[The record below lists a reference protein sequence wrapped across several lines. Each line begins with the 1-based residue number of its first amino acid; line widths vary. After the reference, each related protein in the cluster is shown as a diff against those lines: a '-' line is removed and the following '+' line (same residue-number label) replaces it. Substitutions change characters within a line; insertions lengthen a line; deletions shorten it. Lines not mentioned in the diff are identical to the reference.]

1 MTLAPRWLRAR
12 AGVRA
17 ASALSA
23 AAVVALALV
32 VAGVALILLVGQ
44 SLSRSVQTDAVQKA
58 EAIADRMHGNYGKRV
73 NGNYT
78 PKENAVEA
86 LDTLMGQGDPALAQI
101 IVDYSDDQDGSG
113 WALQEGSDN
122 GSLGPMSD
130 IAPGTRENI
139 VVPSAYVPDRA
150 GTMHAVLVAVGGTTT
165 TTDPMH
171 FVVLYA
177 APLAAVDAAQD
188 TVMFYLLFGV
198 PILIVIAG
206 AATYFFAGRAL
217 RPVEAIRA
225 RVASM
230 SEKDLAERVPVP
242 AARDEVGRLAETMNG
257 MIARLEQA
265 QKVQRRFVADASH
278 ELRSPLATIGAGLEL
293 LQDSDPGTVRAL
305 RGETERLGRL
315 VDDLL
320 LLARA
325 DERGLQPRRDEVDLD
340 EIVEA
345 ERARPTEDGV
355 RTEVRAEHVR
365 VVGDRGQLVRVLR
378 NLVDNAHRHARSQVL
393 VTLGREGDQAA
404 IDVAD
409 DGPGV
414 PADDRIR
421 IFERFVRLDDARAR
435 ADGGS
440 GLGLAI
446 VAEVVSAHDGRVW
459 VESAAGGG
467 ALFRVRLPAAE
478 LPVEVEDDDADL
490 PVATT
495 AEPTIA
501 APTAGS
507 TEPTRPAAAATIR
520 ATSAAVGAAALAS
533 GATNDRATASA
544 TPSAAADHR
553 VGTNGVTANTIAANG
568 TAADGASP
576 HATAAH
582 ATAANGTTA
591 NEIGPDGTAV
601 DATGPHATPA
611 TANGLHVAAAT
622 AAGPH
627 ATGPNEAAPTGAP
640 PDGATHDDATQ
651 IGAAPNQATPN
662 QTAPNQ
668 TAPNQTAPDDVT
680 PDDAPPSRLR
690 PRRARRGAL
699 RRPPIAQPLSDDPYA
714 DWVPPQPPS
723 PAPANG
729 RGR

>member
-32 VAGVALILLVGQ
+32 VAGIALIFLVGQ
-44 SLSRSVQTDAVQKA
+44 SLSRSVQADAMQKA
-58 EAIADRMHGNYGKRV
+58 EAIAERMHGNYGKRV
-73 NGNYT
+73 NGNFT

-130 IAPGTRENI
+130 IAPGTRDII
-139 VVPSAYVPDRA
+139 VDPSAYVPDRA

-165 TTDPMH
+165 TNDPMH

-242 AARDEVGRLAETMNG
+242 AARDEVGRLAETMNA

-293 LQDSDPGTVRAL
+293 LQDSEPGTVRAL

-345 ERARPTEDGV
+345 EQARPSEDGV
-355 RTEVRAEHVR
+355 RTEVRTEHVR

-378 NLVDNAHRHARSQVL
+378 NLVDNAHRHARSQVV
-393 VTLGREGDQAA
+393 VTLGREGDKAA
-404 IDVAD
+404 LDVTD
-409 DGPGV
+409 DGAGV

-435 ADGGS
+435 SDGGS

-446 VAEVVSAHDGRVW
+446 VAEVVAAHDGQVW
-459 VESAAGGG
+459 VEDAPDGG

-478 LPVEVEDDDADL
+478 LPVEEEDDADL

-495 AEPTIA
+495 PEPTPTAPHAEPARPIA
-501 APTAGS
+501 AGAAAMARAGAAA
-507 TEPTRPAAAATIR
+507 TAAAAALNGTNQNGAR
-520 ATSAAVGAAALAS
+520 ANATSG
-533 GATNDRATASA
+533 T
-544 TPSAAADHR
+544 
-553 VGTNGVTANTIAANG
+553 GTNGTAPNGATPNGANPNGTNPNGLAAHGTAANG
-568 TAADGASP
+568 TAAS
-576 HATAAH
+576 
-582 ATAANGTTA
+582 GTHP
-591 NEIGPDGTAV
+591 NESA
-601 DATGPHATPA
+601 
-611 TANGLHVAAAT
+611 
-622 AAGPH
+622 
-627 ATGPNEAAPTGAP
+627 PNEAAPNGT
-640 PDGATHDDATQ
+640 ATS
-651 IGAAPNQATPN
+651 QAV
-662 QTAPNQ
+662 
-668 TAPNQTAPDDVT
+668 PDDVT
-680 PDDAPPSRLR
+680 PTDAAPSLLR

-699 RRPPIAQPLSDDPYA
+699 RRPPIVQPLSDDPYA
-714 DWVPPQPPS
+714 DWVPPQPPAPT
-723 PAPANG
+723 PASG
-729 RGR
+729 RRR

>member
-44 SLSRSVQTDAVQKA
+44 SLSHSVETDAVQKA
-58 EAIADRMHGNYGKRV
+58 QAIADRMHGNYGKRV
-73 NGNYT
+73 NGTYT

-86 LDTLMGQGDPALAQI
+86 LDTLMGRGDPALAQI

-130 IAPGTRENI
+130 LAPNTRDVI
-139 VVPSAYVPDRA
+139 VVPSAYVPDRG
-150 GTMHAVLVAVGGTTT
+150 GTMHAALVAVGGITT
-165 TTDPMH
+165 TTDQMH

-188 TVMFYLLFGV
+188 TVMFYLSFGV
-198 PILIVIAG
+198 PLLILVVG

-225 RVASM
+225 QVASM

-242 AARDEVGRLAETMNG
+242 VARDEVGRLAETMNG
-257 MIARLEQA
+257 MIARLESA

-293 LQDSDPGTVRAL
+293 LQDSDPGTVRTL

-340 EIVEA
+340 ELVEA
-345 ERARPTEDGV
+345 ERARPYEDGV
-355 RTEVRAEHVR
+355 RTEVRTEPVR

-378 NLVDNAHRHARSQVL
+378 NLVDNAHRHAGAQVV
-393 VTLGREGDQAA
+393 VTLGRDGDQAA
-404 IDVAD
+404 LDVAD

-414 PADDRIR
+414 PADDRSR

-446 VAEVVSAHDGRVW
+446 VAEVVAAHDGKVW
-459 VESAAGGG
+459 VEENPGGG

-478 LPVEVEDDDADL
+478 LPAEDDDAEL
-490 PVATT
+490 PDPPAAATTTAVAAAAGATPQATAPT
-495 AEPTIA
+495 AEPA
-501 APTAGS
+501 AP
-507 TEPTRPAAAATIR
+507 
-520 ATSAAVGAAALAS
+520 VGAAANTARPAN
-533 GATNDRATASA
+533 GAAPSQGSAAPVPAPNGAAPAATA
-544 TPSAAADHR
+544 P
-553 VGTNGVTANTIAANG
+553 IG
-568 TAADGASP
+568 TAADGAAPSAGAP
-576 HATAAH
+576 NA
-582 ATAANGTTA
+582 
-591 NEIGPDGTAV
+591 DGTG
-601 DATGPHATPA
+601 DAE
-611 TANGLHVAAAT
+611 AAAVP
-622 AAGPH
+622 ADGS
-627 ATGPNEAAPTGAP
+627 APRSPWRT
-640 PDGATHDDATQ
+640 
-651 IGAAPNQATPN
+651 
-662 QTAPNQ
+662 
-668 TAPNQTAPDDVT
+668 
-680 PDDAPPSRLR
+680 
-690 PRRARRGAL
+690 RRARRTVL
-699 RRPPIAQPLSDDPYA
+699 RRPPLPPPPGDDPYA
-714 DWVPPQPPS
+714 DWVPPQPPE
-723 PAPANG
+723 PASTP
-729 RGR
+729 RR

>member
-32 VAGVALILLVGQ
+32 VAGIALILLVGQ

-101 IVDYSDDQDGSG
+101 VVDYSDDQDGSG

-130 IAPGTRENI
+130 IAPGTRESI

-293 LQDSDPGTVRAL
+293 LQDSEPSTVRAL

-378 NLVDNAHRHARSQVL
+378 NLVDNAHRHARSQVV
-393 VTLGREGDQAA
+393 VTLGREGDRAA
-404 IDVAD
+404 LDVAD
-409 DGPGV
+409 DGAGV

-446 VAEVVSAHDGRVW
+446 VAEVLAAHDGQVW
-459 VESAAGGG
+459 VEDAPGGG

-478 LPVEVEDDDADL
+478 LPVEIDEDDADL
-490 PVATT
+490 PSAATAAPVPAAH
-495 AEPTIA
+495 AEPAHPIA
-501 APTAGS
+501 AGAAAAARGATD
-507 TEPTRPAAAATIR
+507 AAAATA
-520 ATSAAVGAAALAS
+520 ATAATARGNATAASAMPVAAAAQTAAPN
-533 GATNDRATASA
+533 GAGPPSATA
-544 TPSAAADHR
+544 
-553 VGTNGVTANTIAANG
+553 NANAANG
-568 TAADGASP
+568 TAASSTG
-576 HATAAH
+576 TH
-582 ATAANGTTA
+582 ATAAN
-591 NEIGPDGTAV
+591 
-601 DATGPHATPA
+601 ATGTVRHRSRHDRPA
-611 TANGLHVAAAT
+611 RT
-622 AAGPH
+622 AASATGTH
-627 ATGPNEAAPTGAP
+627 ATGTNST
-640 PDGATHDDATQ
+640 
-651 IGAAPNQATPN
+651 APNGTTPSAGTPN
-662 QTAPNQ
+662 GAAPNQ
-668 TAPNQTAPDDVT
+668 TAPNQTAADDVAPDDVT
-680 PDDAPPSRLR
+680 PSRLR

-714 DWVPPQPPS
+714 DWVPPQPPT
-723 PAPANG
+723 PAPASG

>member
-44 SLSRSVQTDAVQKA
+44 SLSHSVETDAVQKA
-58 EAIADRMHGNYGKRV
+58 QAIADRMHGNYGKRV
-73 NGNYT
+73 NGTYT

-86 LDTLMGQGDPALAQI
+86 LDTLMGRGDPALAQI

-130 IAPGTRENI
+130 LAPNTRDVI
-139 VVPSAYVPDRA
+139 VVPSAYVPDRG
-150 GTMHAVLVAVGGTTT
+150 GTMHAALVAVGGITT
-165 TTDPMH
+165 TTDQMH

-188 TVMFYLLFGV
+188 TVMFYLSFGV
-198 PILIVIAG
+198 PLLILVVG

-225 RVASM
+225 QVASM

-242 AARDEVGRLAETMNG
+242 VARDEVGRLAETMNG
-257 MIARLEQA
+257 MIARLESA

-293 LQDSDPGTVRAL
+293 LQDSDPGTVRTL

-340 EIVEA
+340 ELVEA
-345 ERARPTEDGV
+345 ERARPYEDGV
-355 RTEVRAEHVR
+355 RTEVRTEPVR

-378 NLVDNAHRHARSQVL
+378 NLVDNAHRHAGAQVV
-393 VTLGREGDQAA
+393 VTLGRDGDLAA

-414 PADDRIR
+414 PAADRTR

-446 VAEVVSAHDGRVW
+446 VAEVVAAHDGRVW
-459 VESAAGGG
+459 VEEAPGGG
-467 ALFRVRLPAAE
+467 ALFRVRLPAPE
-478 LPVEVEDDDADL
+478 LPADEVDEDADL
-490 PVATT
+490 SEAAAPQAVPQNRAVAT
-495 AEPTIA
+495 AEPVHPLAATAGAA
-501 APTAGS
+501 APSAAQTAGS
-507 TEPTRPAAAATIR
+507 AGAQAPTHTSYAAANARVI
-520 ATSAAVGAAALAS
+520 
-533 GATNDRATASA
+533 GAT
-544 TPSAAADHR
+544 P
-553 VGTNGVTANTIAANG
+553 
-568 TAADGASP
+568 
-576 HATAAH
+576 
-582 ATAANGTTA
+582 
-591 NEIGPDGTAV
+591 
-601 DATGPHATPA
+601 
-611 TANGLHVAAAT
+611 VAAGRADT
-622 AAGPH
+622 PPAAGPSADAAEPAGT
-627 ATGPNEAAPTGAP
+627 ATE
-640 PDGATHDDATQ
+640 
-651 IGAAPNQATPN
+651 GAAPRSPWR
-662 QTAPNQ
+662 
-668 TAPNQTAPDDVT
+668 
-680 PDDAPPSRLR
+680 S
-690 PRRARRGAL
+690 RRARRAVL
-699 RRPPIAQPLSDDPYA
+699 RQPPLLPPPGDTDPYA
-714 DWVPPQPPS
+714 DWVPPQPPE
-723 PAPANG
+723 PAHTP
-729 RGR
+729 RR

>member
-32 VAGVALILLVGQ
+32 VAGVALIVLVGQ
-44 SLSRSVQTDAVQKA
+44 SLSRSVEADAVQKA
-58 EAIADRMHGNYGKRV
+58 QAIAERMHGNYGKRV
-73 NGNYT
+73 NGTYT

-86 LDTLMGQGDPALAQI
+86 LDTLMGRGDPALAQI
-101 IVDYSDDQDGSG
+101 VVDYSDDQDGSG

-130 IAPGTRENI
+130 LAPDTRDVV
-139 VVPSAYVPDRA
+139 VVPSTYVPDRG
-150 GTMHAVLVAVGGTTT
+150 GTMHAALVAVGGITTT
-165 TTDPMH
+165 VDQMH

-188 TVMFYLLFGV
+188 TVMFYLAFGV
-198 PILIVIAG
+198 PLLILVVG

-242 AARDEVGRLAETMNG
+242 VARDEVGRLAETMNA
-257 MIARLEQA
+257 MIARLESA

-293 LQDSDPGTVRAL
+293 LQDSDPGTVRTL

-340 EIVEA
+340 ELVEA
-345 ERARPTEDGV
+345 ERSRPYDDGV
-355 RTEVRAEHVR
+355 RTEVRTEPVR
-365 VVGDRGQLVRVLR
+365 VVGDRGQIVRVLR
-378 NLVDNAHRHARSQVL
+378 NLVDNAHRHAGSQVV
-393 VTLGREGDQAA
+393 VTLGRDGDLAA

-414 PADDRIR
+414 PAADRSR

-446 VAEVVSAHDGRVW
+446 VAEVMAAHDGRVW
-459 VESAAGGG
+459 VEEAPGGG
-467 ALFRVRLPAAE
+467 ALFRVRLPAPE
-478 LPVEVEDDDADL
+478 LPADEVDEDTDL
-490 PVATT
+490 GEVGDTAAAPQNGRVATAP
-495 AEPTIA
+495 AEPVGPLA
-501 APTAGS
+501 ASAG
-507 TEPTRPAAAATIR
+507 AAAASYTLKT
-520 ATSAAVGAAALAS
+520 AESAGADTAPNGTAPS
-533 GATNDRATASA
+533 GATQ
-544 TPSAAADHR
+544 
-553 VGTNGVTANTIAANG
+553 
-568 TAADGASP
+568 DGAAS
-576 HATAAH
+576 
-582 ATAANGTTA
+582 
-591 NEIGPDGTAV
+591 D
-601 DATGPHATPA
+601 
-611 TANGLHVAAAT
+611 
-622 AAGPH
+622 
-627 ATGPNEAAPTGAP
+627 
-640 PDGATHDDATQ
+640 
-651 IGAAPNQATPN
+651 GAAPD
-662 QTAPNQ
+662 TA
-668 TAPNQTAPDDVT
+668 AP
-680 PDDAPPSRLR
+680 LR
-690 PRRARRGAL
+690 PRRARRGVL
-699 RRPPIAQPLSDDPYA
+699 RRPSIVQPPSDDPYA
-714 DWVPPQPPS
+714 DWVSPQPPE
-723 PAPANG
+723 PAHTP
-729 RGR
+729 RR

>member
-44 SLSRSVQTDAVQKA
+44 SLSHSVETDAVQKA
-58 EAIADRMHGNYGKRV
+58 QAIADRMHGNYGKRV
-73 NGNYT
+73 NGTYT

-86 LDTLMGQGDPALAQI
+86 LDTLMGRGDPALAQI

-130 IAPGTRENI
+130 LAPNTRDVI
-139 VVPSAYVPDRA
+139 VVPSAYVPDRG
-150 GTMHAVLVAVGGTTT
+150 GTMHAALVAVGGITT
-165 TTDPMH
+165 TTDQMH

-188 TVMFYLLFGV
+188 TVMFYLSFGV
-198 PILIVIAG
+198 PLLILVVG

-225 RVASM
+225 QVASM

-242 AARDEVGRLAETMNG
+242 VARDEVGRLAETMNG
-257 MIARLEQA
+257 MIARLESA

-293 LQDSDPGTVRAL
+293 LQDSDPGTVRTL

-340 EIVEA
+340 ELVEA
-345 ERARPTEDGV
+345 ERARPYEDGV
-355 RTEVRAEHVR
+355 RTEVRTEPVR

-378 NLVDNAHRHARSQVL
+378 NLVDNAHRHAGAQVV
-393 VTLGREGDQAA
+393 VTLGRDGDQAA
-404 IDVAD
+404 LDVAD

-414 PADDRIR
+414 PADDRSR

-446 VAEVVSAHDGRVW
+446 VAEVVAAHDGKVW
-459 VESAAGGG
+459 VEENPGGG

-478 LPVEVEDDDADL
+478 LPAEDDAGL
-490 PVATT
+490 PD
-495 AEPTIA
+495 P
-501 APTAGS
+501 
-507 TEPTRPAAAATIR
+507 PAAATP
-520 ATSAAVGAAALAS
+520 TAVAAAA
-533 GATNDRATASA
+533 GA
-544 TPSAAADHR
+544 TPSAATAEAAAP
-553 VGTNGVTANTIAANG
+553 VGAGAAAPSQGSAAPVPNRAAPAATVPDGSAPNG
-568 TAADGASP
+568 TARNGAAP
-576 HATAAH
+576 
-582 ATAANGTTA
+582 
-591 NEIGPDGTAV
+591 
-601 DATGPHATPA
+601 
-611 TANGLHVAAAT
+611 AAT
-622 AAGPH
+622 APS
-627 ATGPNEAAPTGAP
+627 
-640 PDGATHDDATQ
+640 GATPRAGARNAAAAS
-651 IGAAPNQATPN
+651 GAAPNGSGPN
-662 QTAPNQ
+662 GSGPNGSGPNGSGPNATAPNA
-668 TAPNQTAPDDVT
+668 TAPNATAPNATAPNATAPNGAAPNADGNG
-680 PDDAPPSRLR
+680 DAEEAAVPADEAAPRSPWRT
-690 PRRARRGAL
+690 RRARRTVL
-699 RRPPIAQPLSDDPYA
+699 RRPPLPPPPGDDPYA
-714 DWVPPQPPS
+714 DWVPPQPPE
-723 PAPANG
+723 PASTP
-729 RGR
+729 RR

>member
-44 SLSRSVQTDAVQKA
+44 SLSHSVETDAVQKA
-58 EAIADRMHGNYGKRV
+58 QAIADRMHGNYGKRV
-73 NGNYT
+73 NGTYT

-86 LDTLMGQGDPALAQI
+86 LDTLMGRGDPALAQI

-130 IAPGTRENI
+130 LAPNTRDVI
-139 VVPSAYVPDRA
+139 VVPSAFVPDRG
-150 GTMHAVLVAVGGTTT
+150 GTMHAALVAVGGITT
-165 TTDPMH
+165 TTDQMH

-188 TVMFYLLFGV
+188 TVMFYLSFGV
-198 PILIVIAG
+198 PLLILVVG

-225 RVASM
+225 QVASM

-242 AARDEVGRLAETMNG
+242 VAHDEVGRLAETMNG
-257 MIARLEQA
+257 MIARLESA

-293 LQDSDPGTVRAL
+293 LQDSDPGTVRTL

-315 VDDLL
+315 VDDLRL
-320 LLARA
+320 LGRA

-340 EIVEA
+340 ELVEA
-345 ERARPTEDGV
+345 ERARPYEDGV
-355 RTEVRAEHVR
+355 RTEVRTEPVR

-378 NLVDNAHRHARSQVL
+378 NLVDNAHRHAGSQVV
-393 VTLGREGDQAA
+393 VTLGRDGDQAA
-404 IDVAD
+404 LDVAD

-414 PADDRIR
+414 PADDRSR
-421 IFERFVRLDDARAR
+421 IFERFVRLDGARAR

-446 VAEVVSAHDGRVW
+446 VAEVVAAHDGKVW
-459 VESAAGGG
+459 VEENPGGG

-478 LPVEVEDDDADL
+478 LPAEDDAEL
-490 PVATT
+490 PDPPAAATPTAVAAAAGATPQATAST
-495 AEPTIA
+495 AEPA
-501 APTAGS
+501 AP
-507 TEPTRPAAAATIR
+507 
-520 ATSAAVGAAALAS
+520 VGAAANTARPANGAAPS
-533 GATNDRATASA
+533 QGSAAPVPAPNGATPAATA
-544 TPSAAADHR
+544 P
-553 VGTNGVTANTIAANG
+553 IG
-568 TAADGASP
+568 TAADGAAPSAGAP
-576 HATAAH
+576 TA
-582 ATAANGTTA
+582 
-591 NEIGPDGTAV
+591 DGT
-601 DATGPHATPA
+601 
-611 TANGLHVAAAT
+611 
-622 AAGPH
+622 
-627 ATGPNEAAPTGAP
+627 
-640 PDGATHDDATQ
+640 DDAETAEVPAN
-651 IGAAPNQATPN
+651 GAAPRSPWRT
-662 QTAPNQ
+662 
-668 TAPNQTAPDDVT
+668 
-680 PDDAPPSRLR
+680 
-690 PRRARRGAL
+690 RRARRTVL
-699 RRPPIAQPLSDDPYA
+699 RRPPLPPPPGDDPYA
-714 DWVPPQPPS
+714 DWVPPQPPE
-723 PAPANG
+723 PASTP
-729 RGR
+729 RR

>member
-44 SLSRSVQTDAVQKA
+44 SLSHSVETDAVQKA
-58 EAIADRMHGNYGKRV
+58 QAIADRMHGNYGKRV
-73 NGNYT
+73 NGTYT

-86 LDTLMGQGDPALAQI
+86 LDTLMGRGDPALAQI

-130 IAPGTRENI
+130 LAPNTRDVI
-139 VVPSAYVPDRA
+139 VVPSAYVPDRG
-150 GTMHAVLVAVGGTTT
+150 GTMHAALVAVGGITT
-165 TTDPMH
+165 TTDQMH

-188 TVMFYLLFGV
+188 TVMFYLSFGV
-198 PILIVIAG
+198 PLLILVVG

-225 RVASM
+225 QVASM

-242 AARDEVGRLAETMNG
+242 VARDEVGRLAETMNG
-257 MIARLEQA
+257 MIARLESA

-293 LQDSDPGTVRAL
+293 LQDSDPGTVRTL

-340 EIVEA
+340 ELVEA
-345 ERARPTEDGV
+345 ERARPYEDGV
-355 RTEVRAEHVR
+355 RTEVRTEPVR

-378 NLVDNAHRHARSQVL
+378 NLVDNAHRHAGAQVV
-393 VTLGREGDQAA
+393 VTLGRRGDQAA
-404 IDVAD
+404 LDVAD

-414 PADDRIR
+414 PADDRSR

-446 VAEVVSAHDGRVW
+446 VAEVVAAHDGKVW
-459 VESAAGGG
+459 VEENPGGG

-478 LPVEVEDDDADL
+478 LPAEAEDDAEL
-490 PVATT
+490 PDPPGAAIPTGVAAAAGATPPDT
-495 AEPTIA
+495 AGR
-501 APTAGS
+501 APTAERAARVGAAANAARPANGAAPSQGS
-507 TEPTRPAAAATIR
+507 ADPAPVPNGAAPAAAAP
-520 ATSAAVGAAALAS
+520 
-533 GATNDRATASA
+533 N
-544 TPSAAADHR
+544 
-553 VGTNGVTANTIAANG
+553 
-568 TAADGASP
+568 ADG
-576 HATAAH
+576 T
-582 ATAANGTTA
+582 
-591 NEIGPDGTAV
+591 
-601 DATGPHATPA
+601 
-611 TANGLHVAAAT
+611 
-622 AAGPH
+622 
-627 ATGPNEAAPTGAP
+627 
-640 PDGATHDDATQ
+640 DDAENAEVPAN
-651 IGAAPNQATPN
+651 GAAPRSPWRT
-662 QTAPNQ
+662 
-668 TAPNQTAPDDVT
+668 
-680 PDDAPPSRLR
+680 
-690 PRRARRGAL
+690 RRARRTVL
-699 RRPPIAQPLSDDPYA
+699 RRPPLPPPPGDDPYA
-714 DWVPPQPPS
+714 DWVPPQPPE
-723 PAPANG
+723 PASTP
-729 RGR
+729 RR

>member
-44 SLSRSVQTDAVQKA
+44 SLSHSVETDAVQKA
-58 EAIADRMHGNYGKRV
+58 QAIADRMHGNYGKRV
-73 NGNYT
+73 NGTYT

-86 LDTLMGQGDPALAQI
+86 LDTLMGRGDPALAQI

-130 IAPGTRENI
+130 LAPNTRDVI
-139 VVPSAYVPDRA
+139 VVPSAYVPDRG
-150 GTMHAVLVAVGGTTT
+150 GTMHAALVAVGGITT
-165 TTDPMH
+165 TTDQMH

-188 TVMFYLLFGV
+188 TVMFYLSFGV
-198 PILIVIAG
+198 PLLILVVG

-225 RVASM
+225 QVASM

-242 AARDEVGRLAETMNG
+242 VARDEVGRLAETMNG
-257 MIARLEQA
+257 MIARLESA

-293 LQDSDPGTVRAL
+293 LQDSDPGTVRTL

-340 EIVEA
+340 ELVEA
-345 ERARPTEDGV
+345 ERARPYEDGV
-355 RTEVRAEHVR
+355 RTEVRTEPVR

-378 NLVDNAHRHARSQVL
+378 NLVDNAHRHAGAQVV
-393 VTLGREGDQAA
+393 VTLGRDGDQAA
-404 IDVAD
+404 LDVAD

-414 PADDRIR
+414 PADDRSR

-446 VAEVVSAHDGRVW
+446 VAEVVAAHDGKVW
-459 VESAAGGG
+459 VEENPGGG

-478 LPVEVEDDDADL
+478 LPAEADDDAEL
-490 PVATT
+490 PDSPAAATTTAVAAAAGATPQATAPT
-495 AEPTIA
+495 AEPA
-501 APTAGS
+501 AP
-507 TEPTRPAAAATIR
+507 
-520 ATSAAVGAAALAS
+520 VGAAANTARPANGAAPS
-533 GATNDRATASA
+533 QGSAAPVPVPNGAAPAATAPIGTATAHRRGGTGSGGTGAATPAAAVPNGATPNGATPNATA
-544 TPSAAADHR
+544 P
-553 VGTNGVTANTIAANG
+553 NG
-568 TAADGASP
+568 TAADGAAP
-576 HATAAH
+576 NGAGPA
-582 ATAANGTTA
+582 AANGARPTR
-591 NEIGPDGTAV
+591 
-601 DATGPHATPA
+601 TGPTTPRRRRSRR
-611 TANGLHVAAAT
+611 TGLRRVPR
-622 AAGPH
+622 GEP
-627 ATGPNEAAPTGAP
+627 GGRAAPCCAARPFPRRPGTTRTPTGCRRNPRSPPAP
-640 PDGATHDDATQ
+640 RGAE
-651 IGAAPNQATPN
+651 
-662 QTAPNQ
+662 
-668 TAPNQTAPDDVT
+668 
-680 PDDAPPSRLR
+680 PPPPRLR
-690 PRRARRGAL
+690 QPGSTIRYPTPRNVSMLRSPNGVSIL
-699 RRPPIAQPLSDDPYA
+699 RR
-714 DWVPPQPPS
+714 
-723 PAPANG
+723 
-729 RGR
+729 R

>member
-32 VAGVALILLVGQ
+32 VAGVALILLVGR
-44 SLSRSVQTDAVQKA
+44 SLSRSVEDDAVLKA
-58 EAIADRMHGNYGKRV
+58 QAIAERMHGNYGKRV
-73 NGNYT
+73 NGTYT

-86 LDTLMGQGDPALAQI
+86 LDTLMGRGDPALAQI
-101 IVDYSDDQDGSG
+101 VVDYSDDQDGSG

-130 IAPGTRENI
+130 LAPNTRDVI
-139 VVPSAYVPDRA
+139 VVPSAYVPDRG
-150 GTMHAVLVAVGGTTT
+150 GTMHAALVAVGGVTTT
-165 TTDPMH
+165 VDQMH

-188 TVMFYLLFGV
+188 TVMFYLAFGV
-198 PILIVIAG
+198 PLLILVVG

-242 AARDEVGRLAETMNG
+242 VARDEVGRLAETMNA
-257 MIARLEQA
+257 MIARLESA

-293 LQDSDPGTVRAL
+293 LQESDPGTVRTL

-340 EIVEA
+340 ELVEA
-345 ERARPTEDGV
+345 ERARPYDDGV
-355 RTEVRAEHVR
+355 RTEVRTEPVR

-378 NLVDNAHRHARSQVL
+378 NLVDNAHRHAGSQVV
-393 VTLGREGDQAA
+393 VTLGRDGDHAA

-414 PADDRIR
+414 PADERTR

-440 GLGLAI
+440 GLGLSI
-446 VAEVVSAHDGRVW
+446 VAEVVAAHDGKVW
-459 VESAAGGG
+459 VEENPGGG

-478 LPVEVEDDDADL
+478 LPAEDDAEL
-490 PVATT
+490 PDSAAAANPAGAAGATPAEAAERAATTPVGAPANAARLAEVATSS
-495 AEPTIA
+495 PGSA
-501 APTAGS
+501 APATAPNGAA
-507 TEPTRPAAAATIR
+507 PAAAAGH
-520 ATSAAVGAAALAS
+520 AAAPNGIVRPTPNGAAPNGAAPNGTGPNGTAAS
-533 GATNDRATASA
+533 GATS
-544 TPSAAADHR
+544 
-553 VGTNGVTANTIAANG
+553 NG
-568 TAADGASP
+568 
-576 HATAAH
+576 
-582 ATAANGTTA
+582 
-591 NEIGPDGTAV
+591 
-601 DATGPHATPA
+601 
-611 TANGLHVAAAT
+611 AAAT
-622 AAGPH
+622 
-627 ATGPNEAAPTGAP
+627 
-640 PDGATHDDATQ
+640 GATPN
-651 IGAAPNQATPN
+651 GAAPNAGES
-662 QTAPNQ
+662 
-668 TAPNQTAPDDVT
+668 
-680 PDDAPPSRLR
+680 DDAENAAVPADGAAPRSPWRT
-690 PRRARRGAL
+690 RRARRTVL
-699 RRPPIAQPLSDDPYA
+699 RRPPLPPPSGDDPYA
-714 DWVPPQPPS
+714 DWVPPQPPE
-723 PAPANG
+723 PASTP
-729 RGR
+729 RR

>member
-44 SLSRSVQTDAVQKA
+44 SLSHSVETDAVQKA
-58 EAIADRMHGNYGKRV
+58 QAIADRMHGNYGKRV
-73 NGNYT
+73 NGTYT

-86 LDTLMGQGDPALAQI
+86 LDTLMGRGDPALAQI

-130 IAPGTRENI
+130 LAPNTRDII
-139 VVPSAYVPDRA
+139 VVPSAYVADRG
-150 GTMHAVLVAVGGTTT
+150 GTMHAALVAVGGITT
-165 TTDPMH
+165 TTDQMH

-188 TVMFYLLFGV
+188 TVMFYLSFGV
-198 PILIVIAG
+198 PLLILVVG

-225 RVASM
+225 QVASM

-242 AARDEVGRLAETMNG
+242 VARDEVGRLAETMNG
-257 MIARLEQA
+257 MIARLESA

-293 LQDSDPGTVRAL
+293 LQDSDPGTVRTL

-340 EIVEA
+340 ELVEA
-345 ERARPTEDGV
+345 ERARPYEDGV
-355 RTEVRAEHVR
+355 RTEVRTEPVR

-378 NLVDNAHRHARSQVL
+378 NLVDNAHRHAGSQVV
-393 VTLGREGDQAA
+393 VTLGRDGDQAA
-404 IDVAD
+404 LDVAD

-414 PADDRIR
+414 PADDRSR

-446 VAEVVSAHDGRVW
+446 VAEVVAAHDGKVW
-459 VESAAGGG
+459 VEENACGG

-478 LPVEVEDDDADL
+478 LTAEDDAEL
-490 PVATT
+490 PDPPAAATTTAVAAAAGATPQATAPT
-495 AEPTIA
+495 AEPA
-501 APTAGS
+501 APVGAAANTARPANGAAPSQGS
-507 TEPTRPAAAATIR
+507 AAPVPNRAAPAATAPIGTARNGAAPAAAAP
-520 ATSAAVGAAALAS
+520 AAAVPN
-533 GATNDRATASA
+533 GATPNGATPNATA
-544 TPSAAADHR
+544 P
-553 VGTNGVTANTIAANG
+553 NG
-568 TAADGASP
+568 TAAG
-576 HATAAH
+576 
-582 ATAANGTTA
+582 
-591 NEIGPDGTAV
+591 
-601 DATGPHATPA
+601 
-611 TANGLHVAAAT
+611 
-622 AAGPH
+622 
-627 ATGPNEAAPTGAP
+627 
-640 PDGATHDDATQ
+640 
-651 IGAAPNQATPN
+651 GAAPNGAGPAAAN
-662 QTAPNQ
+662 GAAPNADG
-668 TAPNQTAPDDVT
+668 T
-680 PDDAPPSRLR
+680 DDAETAEVPANGAAPRSPWRT
-690 PRRARRGAL
+690 RRARRTVL
-699 RRPPIAQPLSDDPYA
+699 RRPPLPPPPGDDPYA
-714 DWVPPQPPS
+714 DWVPPQPPE
-723 PAPANG
+723 PASTP
-729 RGR
+729 RR